1 MLVSLCSKNV
11 QKLEN
16 NEYFL
21 QNGKSIGIVQKEQ
34 KQEVDVMWC
43 CIRCVWYCTISL
55 HLAALHWYRN
65 LQILLYKAKTVNIQL
80 HHTFSSV

>member
-11 QKLEN
+11 QKLKN

-34 KQEVDVMWC
+34 KQEVDVMCC

-55 HLAALHWYRN
+55 QHCIGIGTCRYYYTKQR
-65 LQILLYKAKTVNIQL
+65 Q
-80 HHTFSSV
+80 